1 MALDTAEKRAS
12 VVSLAYA
19 APPTVTPNAAPDS
32 EWRAES
38 GWGYSGISVTAVGG
52 QPVMI
57 RMQGVPTMP
66 GFRDRPGKWNV
77 LLPPFLVWFLLE
89 LTRRI
94 AHL

>member
-19 APPTVTPNAAPDS
+19 APPTVTPNASHDS
-32 EWRAES
+32 EWRLEA
-38 GWGYSGISVTAVGG
+38 GWGYSGISITAIGG

-66 GFRDRPGKWNV
+66 GYRDRPGKWN
-77 LLPPFLVWFLLE
+77 
-89 LTRRI
+89 
-94 AHL
+94 

>member
-19 APPTVTPNAAPDS
+19 APPTVTPNATHDS
-32 EWRAES
+32 EWRREA

-57 RMQGVPTMP
+57 RMQGIPTMP
-66 GFRDRPGKWNV
+66 GYRDRPGKWN
-77 LLPPFLVWFLLE
+77 
-89 LTRRI
+89 
-94 AHL
+94 